1 VILQVKKNN
10 AGSFGLYFCKA
21 LATIGVWAG
30 CVALGALGL
39 IFLIGPIIA
48 LYVGLLATVMIWAP
62 DEVERVKIDF

>member
-1 VILQVKKNN
+1 
-10 AGSFGLYFCKA
+10 